1 MDKTKL
7 VLSGGGVKGLCTL
20 GLLHKM
26 SELKM
31 LDNIDTF
38 CGTSVG
44 GLISFLLLIGYTPKE
59 MFEILNEIDF
69 SLLFQYNIDDLFND
83 IHVGLLSQEP
93 IIYVIGTLM
102 KKRNCSIKITFKELF
117 KKYNKK
123 LIVTGVCINDSTLC
137 YFNDESHPD
146 MKVLDALK
154 ITMSIPLVFKPVKYK
169 NAFYIDG
176 GAGSNYPIDFFKE
189 EDLENVIG
197 ILVKGSYEYIEK
209 FNDHAEYFLQ
219 LMNCVFKKVF
229 DINEK
234 LYEKY
239 TYYIETK
246 NISFTEWNIDSEK
259 KTELFEFGYNININ
273 NK

>member
-7 VLSGGGVKGLCTL
+7 VISGGGIKGFCIL
-20 GLLHKM
+20 GMLHKM
-26 SELKM
+26 IEFKM
-31 LDNIDTF
+31 LDKIDTF

-44 GLISFLLLIGYTPKE
+44 ALICFLLLIGYTPKE

-102 KKRNCSIKITFKELF
+102 KKRNCSVKITFKELF

-123 LIVTGVCINDSTLC
+123 LIVTGVCINDNTLC
-137 YFNDESHPD
+137 YFNEQLTPD

-176 GAGSNYPIDFFKE
+176 GAGSNYPIDYFKE
-189 EDLENVIG
+189 DELESVIG
-197 ILVKGSYEYIEK
+197 ILVKNSYEYIEK
-209 FNDHAEYFLQ
+209 FNDHTEYFLQ

-229 DINEK
+229 EINEK

-246 NISFTEWNIDSEK
+246 NISFTEWSIDSEK
-259 KTELFEFGYNININ
+259 KIELFEFGYNIDLN